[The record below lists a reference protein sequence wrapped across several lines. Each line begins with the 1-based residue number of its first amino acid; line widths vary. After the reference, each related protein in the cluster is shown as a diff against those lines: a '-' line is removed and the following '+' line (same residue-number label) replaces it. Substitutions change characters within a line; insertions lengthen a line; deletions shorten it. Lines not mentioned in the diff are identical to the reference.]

1 MKKTLTIIA
10 AAIAIAGCSG
20 KQETPTTETIPEQ
33 TWASGTTDA
42 SAVQSANEAAGNP
55 ELEAAIRATDP
66 NYSIDA
72 IGTGDGS
79 QNARYATGRSDLNGD
94 GNPEVFVY
102 LMGPYFC
109 GSGGCNLL
117 VFSQGMDGYKLLA
130 NIPTSDPPV
139 ILAESSTNGFKDF
152 WRMQAGGGAPPE
164 FVKHTFE
171 NGKYIE
177 KSRQHGNE
185 KPSGIE
191 VLSEGID
198 FASGI
203 ELEPEKH

>member
-1 MKKTLTIIA
+1 MAKSCLFIA
-10 AAIAIAGCSG
+10 LLLALGACS
-20 KQETPTTETIPEQ
+20 KQIDSPAVDASPSTTESLAADSNRPPPADRPVNAE
-33 TWASGTTDA
+33 SVDA
-42 SAVQSANEAAGNP
+42 

-66 NYSIDA
+66 DYAGAD
-72 IGTGDGS
+72 
-79 QNARYATGRSDLNGD
+79 QVARYATGRSDLDGD

-139 ILAESSTNGFKDF
+139 IIAESSTNGFKDF

-164 FVKHTFE
+164 YVKHTFK

-177 KSRQHGNE
+177 KSRQPGND

-191 VLSEGID
+191 VLSKGID

-203 ELEPEKH
+203 ELEPGMN